1 MAGAH
6 FDEVL
11 ATLQPVD
18 TWMPTAAKEQVNRK
32 SLRPESFRFVGCQ
45 PVTTDRDESAQS

>member
-1 MAGAH
+1 LWPMAGAH

-18 TWMPTAAKEQVNRK
+18 TWLPTAAYEQVNRK
-32 SLRPESFRFVGCQ
+32 SLRMHY
-45 PVTTDRDESAQS
+45 TIT